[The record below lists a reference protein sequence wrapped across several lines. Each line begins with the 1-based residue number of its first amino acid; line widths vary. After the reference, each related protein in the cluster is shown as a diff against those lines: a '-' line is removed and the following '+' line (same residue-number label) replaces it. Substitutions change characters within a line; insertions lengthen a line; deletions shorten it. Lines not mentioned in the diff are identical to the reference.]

1 MEITYITRKAK
12 NWQFLCPKAKLP
24 QNLSKM
30 LIFQAFG
37 QKLMSEVTIFSSAF
51 PPLWQFLPSTEMD
64 TKNQETEGISVL
76 GIQYIY

>member
-1 MEITYITRKAK
+1 MAIP
-12 NWQFLCPKAKLP
+12 LPKSQTSPKLE
-24 QNLSKM
+24 QNVNIS
-30 LIFQAFG
+30 FQAFG